1 MTAIQSMPH
10 DQKWQQWK
18 ERLDFSFR
26 QPPEFYENVD
36 EVKNTPHAKAIRT
49 AIRELNLQA
58 VFCVQDVPTTAIL
71 RVPEYE
77 RKSIIRLHA
86 DLWNQGL
93 ASLLIVLSDND
104 DTVRAFSLDR
114 IPHKE
119 DHDFN
124 NRCLVR
130 TLNATSEVLAIKDII
145 YGAESGRLW
154 EKYADYFRPEER
166 IDQVLLNNLTIAH
179 QKLSSNGLPADASQ
193 ALLIQTMFI
202 AYLEDRE
209 IIGQEYFQVASNSQA
224 STFSELLRQEK
235 VASLEH
241 LFRKL
246 REDFNGDLFTA
257 PCSFGEEISDP
268 PLGTF
273 HLKVVADFRSG
284 RVEMSENAGQYRFWG
299 YNFQYIP
306 IELISAVYDRF
317 LGENRRKQGAY
328 YTPMFLADTVVS
340 QTWETLSEPTKN
352 EGEFLDPAC
361 GSGMFLV
368 RLFQRLC
375 EHWREA
381 RKVQTIDWEILRQ
394 ILARLHGWDID
405 GAAVRVAVFSLYI
418 ALLEEVDPPDIR
430 LLVKNGKALPLL
442 WGHNLR
448 AQDFFHIPSSDKQF
462 DVIIGNPPW
471 VSRKGSNRS
480 SIVWCNTES
489 LPAPSQED
497 AWAFVW
503 KSLRHLQPGGTVA
516 LLLPA
521 MGFLHNH
528 SKKAIHARNRFIG
541 EARIF
546 RIINFVDL
554 RFQLFKDAKRPTAL
568 IIYKYNTQVSPVY
581 RFDYWV
587 PKADLNLRTRR
598 LITLDSTV
606 KSRINSHM
614 AKQDPLIFKKRIWM
628 TEPEAKLFN
637 YMSTFPKLRDIVK
650 EYRMLKRRGEAVDGH
665 WVIGQGFKPANSSRR
680 AESSYESEYS
690 GIIIQIPYLPTEAF
704 SALTQNCSN
713 LTPSNNR
720 WVHRKGFEEG
730 FDGPRVLIPQGVIT
744 KQHRLRA
751 AYTENPLTFQDSIQ
765 AIVVPKGAEHRAK
778 LLTALLN
785 SKAMLWFAF
794 HGTASFGADR
804 PIVDQAGLLHL
815 PFPSPSDM
823 PDPEQSQS
831 AEKDMVSIIDEA
843 IRSEKDGAFCLQ
855 SYKNEIFGKLDR
867 LVTEFFCLSKEE
879 IILIDD
885 TVERVIPASH
895 PGTSKFPEIWRHSE
909 ESDRRAYA
917 DTLVHA
923 MDGWF
928 TGNVTMGIKLKA
940 KNQDSALLC
949 LSLQE
954 TQNNSGYVE
963 ESDISLSEALGDIFS
978 RISQPIPGNFQSIPN
993 FRVFI
998 GKDLYLV
1005 KPIQKRFWLRSTA
1018 LADADAIALDLQDAI
1033 GLLDKRSRA

>member
-10 DQKWQQWK
+10 AQKWQQWK

-71 RVPEYE
+71 RVPEYK

-209 IIGQEYFQVASNSQA
+209 IIGQEYFQAASNSQA

-273 HLKVVADFRSG
+273 HLKVVVDFRSG

-503 KSLRHLQPGGTVA
+503 KSLRHLQKDGVVA
-516 LLLPA
+516 FLLPA

-528 SKKAIHARNRFIG
+528 SKEAIKARNRFMSDTQIV
-541 EARIF
+541 
-546 RIINFVDL
+546 RIINFADL
-554 RFQLFKDAKRPTAL
+554 RFQLFNQAVRPAAL
-568 IIYKYNTQVSPVY
+568 IIFRHAFRNASGY
-581 RFDYWV
+581 RFDYWA
-587 PKADLNLRTRR
+587 PKSDLNLKAKR
-598 LITLDSTV
+598 LITLSSVD
-606 KSRINSHM
+606 KSKINSHM
-614 AKQDPLIFKKRIWM
+614 AEKDPFIFKKRLWM
-628 TEPEAKLFN
+628 TDPEAKLFN
-637 YMSTFPKLRDIVK
+637 YMSTLPKLRDIVK
-650 EYRMLKRRGEAVDGH
+650 GYRMLTRRGEAVDGH
-665 WVIGQGFKPANSSRR
+665 WIIGQGFKPANSSRR
-680 AESSYESEYS
+680 AESSYKSEYS
-690 GIIIQIPYLPTEAF
+690 DIITQIPYLPTKAF

-713 LTPSNNR
+713 LTPMDNG

-744 KQHRLRA
+744 RQHRLRA
-751 AYTENPLTFQDSIQ
+751 VYTENPLTFQDSIQ

-804 PIVDQAGLLHL
+804 PIVDQTGLLHL

-831 AEKDMVSIIDEA
+831 AEKALVSIVDEA
-843 IRSEKDGAFCLQ
+843 IRTEKSREFLPKSC
-855 SYKNEIFGKLDR
+855 KNEIFGKLDR

-885 TVERVIPASH
+885 TVEKVILASH
-895 PGTSKFPEIWRHSE
+895 PGASTFPAIWKHSE
-909 ESDRRAYA
+909 ENDRRDYA

-928 TGNVTMGIKLKA
+928 AENVTIGIKLKA

-954 TQNNSGYVE
+954 MPNNSTYIE
-963 ESDISLSEALGDIFS
+963 ESNISLSKALANIFS
-978 RISQPIPGNFQSIPN
+978 RISQPIRRNFQLIPN

-1033 GLLDKRSRA
+1033 GLLDERSRA